1 MHKTPLYELTNIVCA
16 YEDEPVLQVDS
27 LAIPDEGPVAFVG
40 HNGSGKSTLLKLLS
54 FLLPQVSGELR
65 FLGETQ
71 DKKDDARLHATLLLQ
86 EPYLLR
92 RSVFENIAYG
102 LRARG
107 EASLRERVVEALE
120 MVGLSADFARRE
132 WYQLSGGEARRVA
145 LASRLAL
152 RTRVLLLDEPTANVD
167 EENAQLMAEA
177 VLDAWKRWN
186 TTPLIATHD
195 LQWLDTV
202 T

>member
-1 MHKTPLYELTNIVCA
+1 MMHKTPLYELTNIVCA

-120 MVGLSADFARRE
+120 MVGLTADFARRE
-132 WYQLSGGEARRVA
+132 WYQLS
-145 LASRLAL
+145 
-152 RTRVLLLDEPTANVD
+152 
-167 EENAQLMAEA
+167 
-177 VLDAWKRWN
+177 
-186 TTPLIATHD
+186 
-195 LQWLDTV
+195 
-202 T
+202 